1 MAFICRKPF
10 TFKGTKY
17 RPGDAVKGFP
27 EDFFRPEGFIRTG
40 MIVERPDVT
49 EFAPAPKLA
58 AKKKSQPKVEVE
70 APAEESEVV
79 EEVLVEVTEE

>member
-17 RPGDAVKGFP
+17 RPGDVVAGFP

-40 MIVERPDVT
+40 LIVERDVP
-49 EFAPAPKLA
+49 EQKAEPKSR
-58 AKKKSQPKVEVE
+58 KKSQPKVEVE
-70 APAEESEVV
+70 VVEEGETLPAEEPLPEP
-79 EEVLVEVTEE
+79 ETEE